1 MSAAFGTDGHTQTGK
16 TCADDQYIR
25 NINLQHV
32 KKIRCICYVFDE

>member
-25 NINLQHV
+25 INNFHLV
-32 KKIRCICYVFDE
+32 DLLDPS